1 MEIIISDLE
10 KTFDEMM
17 ENRINKVGYIL
28 LPEINGFRGFS
39 FDSKELYNMVHI
51 AYKSGKLTQP
61 KTTSEIKTKQW
72 CLLNE

>member
-28 LPEINGFRGFS
+28 IPESDGFRGFS
-39 FDSKELYNMVHI
+39 FDSETLYGIVNMI
-51 AYKSGKLTQP
+51 YKTGKLNQ
-61 KTTSEIKTKQW
+61 SEKNLYKMM
-72 CLLNE
+72 EK